1 MDFCL
6 DYKVLKQQILEDLK
20 QLILIEKLFGEVPVI
35 VLRYANVF
43 GGQISKEYYYQSCK
57 LSEPCSGQCVAM
69 RGGITKLV
77 L

>member
-43 GGQISKEYYYQSCK
+43 GGGKFLKSITIRVVSYQNHAQ
-57 LSEPCSGQCVAM
+57 GN
-69 RGGITKLV
+69 V
-77 L
+77 LQ